1 MIAIFLAVLPYCT
14 PQTSNDILAKCLDY
28 FVVCME
34 NDINKEEH
42 CIENMPYYIG
52 RQE

>member
-14 PQTSNDILAKCLDY
+14 PQTNNDILAKCLDY

-34 NDINKEEH
+34 NDLNKEEM
-42 CIENMPYYIG
+42 CSESMPFYLEG
-52 RQE
+52 K